1 MSLRNSTLLYRPSLS
16 VWTARKLDKTQSVL
30 VAHNA
35 DAKEGVANVHK
46 QLLPDCKELE
56 NVTKWA
62 TQFRTFIY
70 TSTLP
75 WDDSGWRIGQVAR
88 HMEFMQEIGDRIQLG
103 NLLVDE
109 LMQVYKSRVE
119 EAKFTLNKMFNPMD
133 YPPVPEVRARFAF
146 DVNVMPMP
154 AASDFR
160 AVEGIPKEEV
170 AKLEKAAADAVEA
183 RIADAMK
190 EAYERLYEVV
200 AAMANTLDGYDG
212 GTIKK
217 FNDSLV
223 GNIAKIVKVMPALN
237 LTNDPKL
244 AALASDAEELANYA
258 AMDLRQH
265 APTREAAINE
275 ARKLQ
280 MKFKGSIAATVADT
294 TVPKAKPKV
303 KKEPQR
309 VVEQPIDLTPAQK
322 LRARKAIEDAK
333 AAVAKK
339 APAKKVAA
347 KKATKAEPQFEEAA
361 PPPVAKKEAAPVKKQ
376 AAVKPKKNPT
386 VVPLS
391 EWPFPGEKESR
402 MPAPPQDKRALF
414 ADMLNV

>member
-16 VWTARKLDKTQSVL
+16 IWTARKLDKTQSVL

-46 QLLPDCKELE
+46 QLLPECKELE

-88 HMEFMQEIGDRIQLG
+88 HMEFMQEIGDRITLG
-103 NLLVDE
+103 NLLVDA
-109 LMQVYKSRVE
+109 LMGVYQSRVE

-133 YPPVPEVRARFAF
+133 YPSVQEVRSRFSF
-146 DVNVMPMP
+146 EVNVMPMP

-160 AVEGIPKEEV
+160 AVEGIPKAEV
-170 AKLEKAAADAVEA
+170 EKLEKAAADAVEA

-200 AAMANTLDGYDG
+200 SAMANTLEGYDG
-212 GTIKK
+212 GTIRK

-223 GNIAKIVKVMPALN
+223 DNIAKIVKVMPALN

-265 APTREAAINE
+265 APTREAAMNE

-280 MKFKGSIAATVADT
+280 MKFKGAIAASIADT
-294 TVPKAKPKV
+294 KVPKAKAPAKKV
-303 KKEPQR
+303 AAAPQK
-309 VVEQPIDLTPAQK
+309 PTPVGK
-322 LRARKAIEDAK
+322 KAIEQAK
-333 AAVAKK
+333 ATVAKK

-347 KKATKAEPQFEEAA
+347 KKAA
-361 PPPVAKKEAAPVKKQ
+361 PAPSAPKRRAK
-376 AAVKPKKNPT
+376 PT
-386 VVPLS
+386 VVAAPMDD
-391 EWPFPGEKESR
+391 
-402 MPAPPQDKRALF
+402 MPMAAAPNKRALF
-414 ADMLNV
+414 ADMLSV

>member
-1 MSLRNSTLLYRPSLS
+1 MSLRNSTLLYRPALS

-46 QLLPDCKELE
+46 NLLPECKELE
-56 NVTKWA
+56 DVTKWA

-88 HMEFMQEIGDRIQLG
+88 HMEFMQEIGDRINLG
-103 NLLVDE
+103 NLLVDA
-109 LMQVYKSRVE
+109 LMRVYQSRVE
-119 EAKFTLNKMFNPMD
+119 DAKFTLNKMFNPMD
-133 YPPVPEVRARFAF
+133 YPSVQEVRSRFSFA
-146 DVNVMPMP
+146 VSVMPMP

-160 AVEGIPKEEV
+160 AVEGIPKAEV
-170 AKLEKAAADAVEA
+170 EKLEKAAAEAVEQ
-183 RIADAMK
+183 RIAEAMK
-190 EAYERLYEVV
+190 EAYERLYEAV

-280 MKFKGSIAATVADT
+280 MKFKGSIAASLPATGDT
-294 TVPKAKPKV
+294 KV
-303 KKEPQR
+303 KAPKIKAGPR
-309 VVEQPIDLTPAQK
+309 PAQK
-322 LRARKAIEDAK
+322 ATPVGTKAIEQAK
-333 AAVAKK
+333 AAVKK
-339 APAKKVAA
+339 APAKK
-347 KKATKAEPQFEEAA
+347 AA
-361 PPPVAKKEAAPVKKQ
+361 PAPTPAQKKVAKKVVEETLKKLADKKAP
-376 AAVKPKKNPT
+376 APKRPAQRKPT
-386 VVPLS
+386 VVAEAAVARVQQAADP
-391 EWPFPGEKESR
+391 K
-402 MPAPPQDKRALF
+402 ALF
-414 ADMLNV
+414 GDMMDM